1 MWCVVLVGEGEVEVA
16 GGVERNAGSLELD
29 ARHLG
34 TGAAEE
40 GCRMGRR
47 AAGAGAAE
55 PPRSRAE
62 RSHDRMVVVV
72 VVYGGSGGGGGH
84 GGG

>member
-1 MWCVVLVGEGEVEVA
+1 MWCVVLVGEGEVKVA
-16 GGVERNAGSLELD
+16 GGVERNAESLELD

-47 AAGAGAAE
+47 AAGAAAAK

-72 VVYGGSGGGGGH
+72 VVVYGGSGGGH
-84 GGG
+84 GGS